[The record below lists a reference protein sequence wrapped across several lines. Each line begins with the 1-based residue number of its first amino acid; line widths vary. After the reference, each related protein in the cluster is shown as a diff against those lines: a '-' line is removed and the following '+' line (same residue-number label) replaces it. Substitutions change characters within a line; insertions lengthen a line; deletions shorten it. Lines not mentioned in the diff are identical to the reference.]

1 MMIASIIKKQ
11 LKHQKLSH
19 LYMIVG
25 PKGSLRQTLIKDI
38 IETVLEKSFETL
50 EEALTTSRCFHM
62 TAETSVIKKDQV
74 LELQEEFSK
83 TSLEE
88 GLRVFIV
95 EDIDQLNSASANSL
109 LKFLEEPSGSNT
121 TGFLF
126 TNKPQAIL
134 DTIKSRAQTLYMKQ
148 MPDEEI
154 IRQLKDIHMKDD
166 VISYMMTY
174 TKDVSF
180 IKEYSVHPSFI
191 EAIEGIHLMV
201 DMMVSKSRK
210 KSLLLLTQNLVS
222 EPLAFEFFTALIYRV
237 ALDLLTY
244 PHHITFTHLKDT
256 YEILKESMTDEML
269 KDLCHKIERIQFES
283 RYFVSL
289 DMLRRRLIHVIHEY
303 I

>member
-1 MMIASIIKKQ
+1 
-11 LKHQKLSH
+11 
-19 LYMIVG
+19 
-25 PKGSLRQTLIKDI
+25 
-38 IETVLEKSFETL
+38 
-50 EEALTTSRCFHM
+50 
-62 TAETSVIKKDQV
+62 
-74 LELQEEFSK
+74 
-83 TSLEE
+83 
-88 GLRVFIV
+88 
-95 EDIDQLNSASANSL
+95 
-109 LKFLEEPSGSNT
+109 
-121 TGFLF
+121 
-126 TNKPQAIL
+126 
-134 DTIKSRAQTLYMKQ
+134 
-148 MPDEEI
+148 
-154 IRQLKDIHMKDD
+154 
-166 VISYMMTY
+166 MMTY